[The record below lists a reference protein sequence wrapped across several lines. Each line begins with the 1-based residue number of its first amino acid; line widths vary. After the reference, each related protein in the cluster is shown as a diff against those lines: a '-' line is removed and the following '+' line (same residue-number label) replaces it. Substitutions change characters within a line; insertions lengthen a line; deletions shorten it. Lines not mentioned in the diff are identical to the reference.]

1 LNAVR
6 KPAFSILALATIAA
20 AAAALSACQPI
31 QQTVSCD
38 FSPYLAARQVP
49 QLALVP
55 AQPGTMT
62 PIALN
67 SVSFSD
73 TFAAER
79 VLVQYTGAQRTPTG
93 TVEVTTRMVNCTDRP
108 LVVEGRTNFFD
119 EGQRSIEPASAWQ
132 KIHLPPRSVGHY
144 SEMSIDT
151 KRVQTYLT
159 ELRTAP

>member
-1 LNAVR
+1 VNAVR
-6 KPAFSILALATIAA
+6 KPAFPILAAAA
-20 AAAALSACQPI
+20 AAAALSACQPV
-31 QQTVSCD
+31 QQTVGCD
-38 FSPYLAARQVP
+38 FAPYIAARQAP

-73 TFAAER
+73 PYAAEM

-93 TVEVTTRMVNCTDRP
+93 TVEVTTRMVNCTDYP

-119 EGQRSIEPASAWQ
+119 EGQRPVEPVSAWQ

-144 SEMSIDT
+144 SEMSTDA

-159 ELRTAP
+159 ELRSAP

>member
-6 KPAFSILALATIAA
+6 KPAFSILAAA
-20 AAAALSACQPI
+20 AIGAAAALSACQPV

-38 FSPYLAARQVP
+38 FAPYMAARQVP
-49 QLALVP
+49 QLALLP

-67 SVSFSD
+67 SVSFADSY
-73 TFAAER
+73 AAGM
-79 VLVQYTGAQRTPTG
+79 VLVQYTGAQRMPTG
-93 TVEVTTRMVNCTDRP
+93 TIEVTTRMVNCTDYP
-108 LVVEGRTNFFD
+108 LVIEGRTNFFD
-119 EGQRSIEPASAWQ
+119 EGQRPVEPVSAWQ
-132 KIHLPPRSVGHY
+132 KVHLPPRSVGHY

-159 ELRTAP
+159 ELRSAP

>member
-1 LNAVR
+1 MNSVDKLTFPFLAAVTLT
-6 KPAFSILALATIAA
+6 LALP
-20 AAAALSACQPI
+20 LGACQPV
-31 QQTVSCD
+31 QQTLSCD
-38 FSPYLAARQVP
+38 FAPYLAARQVP

-62 PIALN
+62 PITLN

-119 EGQRSIEPASAWQ
+119 EGQRPVEPVSAWQ
-132 KIHLPPRSVGHY
+132 KIHLSPRSIGHY
-144 SEMSIDT
+144 SEMSIDSR
-151 KRVQTYLT
+151 RVHTYLT
-159 ELRTAP
+159 ELRSAP